1 MANEQNLIPITDS
14 NVARVLQEKSVI
26 KRKENI
32 EKKKMFEAMIRER
45 LKDED
50 LQEIID
56 NLIKRSKSNDKSL
69 EVLRDTVG
77 EKPTDKQQVESEN
90 TNINMSY
97 EEYLKKVSDSDEY

>member
-90 TNINMSY
+90 TNINMTY

>member
-1 MANEQNLIPITDS
+1 MAGTDNLKPILDS
-14 NVARVLQEKSVI
+14 QRARELQKKSVE
-26 KRKENI
+26 KRLENI
-32 EKKKMFEAMIRER
+32 EKKKMFESMIRER

-97 EEYLKKVSDSDEY
+97 EEYLKKVSDSDGY

>member
-14 NVARVLQEKSVI
+14 NVARELQEKSVI

-56 NLIKRSKSNDKSL
+56 NLIKRSKNNDKSL

-90 TNINMSY
+90 TNINMTY